1 MTRFAMIA
9 AAMTALATV
18 PAAAGSMSMKEKPE
32 MNNFRQ
38 FQMQQVDRRAGD
50 IFSDR
55 ELGNRN
61 LMADDVV
68 SVSSFPSGNRLDD
81 SSRDR
86 M

>member
-32 MNNFRQ
+32 VNNFRQ
-38 FQMQQVDRRAGD
+38 VQMQQVERRAGD

-55 ELGNRN
+55 ELENRN

>member
-38 FQMQQVDRRAGD
+38 VQMQQVDRRAGD

-55 ELGNRN
+55 ELQNRN
-61 LMADDVV
+61 LMASDVV
-68 SVSSFPSGNRLDD
+68 SVSSFPSGDRLDD

>member
-9 AAMTALATV
+9 AAMTTLATV
-18 PAAAGSMSMKEKPE
+18 PAAAGSMNMKEKPE
-32 MNNFRQ
+32 VNNFRQ
-38 FQMQQVDRRAGD
+38 VQMQQVDRRAGD

-55 ELGNRN
+55 ELENRN

>member
-38 FQMQQVDRRAGD
+38 VQMQQVDRRAGD

-55 ELGNRN
+55 ELENRN
-61 LMADDVV
+61 LMANDVV
-68 SVSSFPSGNRLDD
+68 SVSSFPSGDRLDD

>member
-9 AAMTALATV
+9 AAMTALATI
-18 PAAAGSMSMKEKPE
+18 PAAAGSMDMKEKPE

-38 FQMQQVDRRAGD
+38 VQMPQVDRRAGD
-50 IFSDR
+50 LFNAR
-55 ELGNRN
+55 ELDDRN
-61 LMADDVV
+61 LMANDTV
-68 SVSSFPSGNRLDD
+68 SVSSFPSGGRVDD

>member
-9 AAMTALATV
+9 AAMTALATL

-38 FQMQQVDRRAGD
+38 VQMQQVDRRAGD

>member
-38 FQMQQVDRRAGD
+38 IQMQQVDRRAGD

>member
-32 MNNFRQ
+32 VNNFRQ
-38 FQMQQVDRRAGD
+38 VQMQQVDRRAGD

-55 ELGNRN
+55 ELENRN

>member
-32 MNNFRQ
+32 VNNFRQ
-38 FQMQQVDRRAGD
+38 VKMPQVDRRAGD

-55 ELGNRN
+55 ELENRN

>member
-38 FQMQQVDRRAGD
+38 VQMQQVDRRAGD